1 MLQNTET
8 FWYYYKLLFG
18 LRPIAGKKIKSC
30 DSEANNLSAGF
41 HESLCRG
48 DLVDVTLAAEGQFV
62 KAHRLVL
69 SVCSPYFR
77 KMFTQMPANQHAFVF
92 LKDVSHT
99 ALKDLIQFMYCG
111 EVNVKQEALP
121 AFISTA
127 EALQIKGLT
136 DSDPPPSQTP
146 PEPST
151 PTPQLPQQIQTSP
164 RVRQRPSAATRP
176 YKIETVDDGGDESGK
191 QTTQIV
197 IQTTATA
204 APQATMTAQ
213 AQTAQPTHLQ
223 TQQQQQHI
231 QSQLTSVSM
240 PTATTATVVTHKRPA
255 QRTSLSSV
263 PHVKRTK
270 STIDPLEGADA
281 TTATQQI
288 SVQTAVVTESKAQVQ
303 QQQQQQQQSEPEY
316 IDLPIELPTKSEPD
330 YADETGE
337 VDQAEGD
344 AAYVE
349 DESYG
354 DMRYDESYFTEN
366 EDAAPTAPTN
376 VSVSNTPTGTTS
388 SGNNAVGATTSKA
401 IVKQQTTSFSDTSY
415 VDTGDQ
421 TNNDAQGVV
430 KFIRSQKKNAQL
442 VYNGYIYNKKLT
454 QANNNTTWRCI
465 DVLKM
470 RCKAVVITKKNK
482 LVAARR
488 EHNHD
493 DHLSRI
499 GERPLYNEEED
510 LGEYIELKTDS
521 ANLIEDLQFIESPW
535 ATPCLVLYGFMFN
548 CHSRKNNKEYWRCHN
563 YSKKIHSERCRI
575 RCVIENGKL
584 KSISGGGIYQSLT
597 ILYVYIAD
605 YDSLEDYESLVTDDD
620 RVNRVKYRSSLKG
633 SYQLVLDGFPYTRHR
648 CRGTTI
654 YWRCVQFRP
663 LNCKARVRTN
673 PTGDRV
679 SIVDE
684 RHNHSILKERLHKQ
698 NPAGKECSKTER
710 SSTGKKVYT
719 NKHIENDDLHYSA
732 SNSIVEIH
740 SPQYTS
746 SSKVTLHKEL
756 NHADEVIKT
765 SKNQHSFSVINRPRW
780 FGRCVYCLKK
790 PNVDRKKLVKI
801 TTYCPQ
807 CPGGCWTCEQCF
819 DERH

>member
-1 MLQNTET
+1 MADDEQFSLCWNN
-8 FWYYYKLLFG
+8 FN
-18 LRPIAGKKIKSC
+18 S
-30 DSEANNLSAGF
+30 NLSAGF

-176 YKIETVDDGGDESGK
+176 YKIETVDDGGDDSGK

-281 TTATQQI
+281 TTTTQQI
-288 SVQTAVVTESKAQVQ
+288 SVQTAVVTESKAQV

-344 AAYVE
+344 TAYVE

-421 TNNDAQGVV
+421 TNNDAQ
-430 KFIRSQKKNAQL
+430 
-442 VYNGYIYNKKLT
+442 
-454 QANNNTTWRCI
+454 
-465 DVLKM
+465 
-470 RCKAVVITKKNK
+470 
-482 LVAARR
+482 
-488 EHNHD
+488 
-493 DHLSRI
+493 
-499 GERPLYNEEED
+499 
-510 LGEYIELKTDS
+510 
-521 ANLIEDLQFIESPW
+521 
-535 ATPCLVLYGFMFN
+535 
-548 CHSRKNNKEYWRCHN
+548 
-563 YSKKIHSERCRI
+563 
-575 RCVIENGKL
+575 
-584 KSISGGGIYQSLT
+584 
-597 ILYVYIAD
+597 D

-620 RVNRVKYRSSLKG
+620 RVKYRSSLKG

-648 CRGTTI
+648 CRGDTI

-673 PTGDRV
+673 PTGDCV

-684 RHNHSILKERLHKQ
+684 RHNHSILKERHAYVFTYNYRGQL
-698 NPAGKECSKTER
+698 
-710 SSTGKKVYT
+710 VYKDYT
-719 NKHIENDDLHYSA
+719 YSVHNK
-732 SNSIVEIH
+732 
-740 SPQYTS
+740 TS
-746 SSKVTLHKEL
+746 SSCVVHWRCGYYYKSKCSAILTTKGKQLVNVKGIH
-756 NHADEVIKT
+756 NHPATKQKT
-765 SKNQHSFSVINRPRW
+765 FI
-780 FGRCVYCLKK
+780 
-790 PNVDRKKLVKI
+790 
-801 TTYCPQ
+801 PQ
-807 CPGGCWTCEQCF
+807 IF
-819 DERH
+819 K

>member
-1 MLQNTET
+1 MADDEQFSLCWNN
-8 FWYYYKLLFG
+8 FN
-18 LRPIAGKKIKSC
+18 S
-30 DSEANNLSAGF
+30 NLSAGF

-176 YKIETVDDGGDESGK
+176 YKIETVDDGGDDSGK

-281 TTATQQI
+281 TTTTQQI
-288 SVQTAVVTESKAQVQ
+288 SVQTAVVTESKAQV

-344 AAYVE
+344 TAYVE

-421 TNNDAQGVV
+421 TNNDAQV
-430 KFIRSQKKNAQL
+430 
-442 VYNGYIYNKKLT
+442 
-454 QANNNTTWRCI
+454 
-465 DVLKM
+465 
-470 RCKAVVITKKNK
+470 
-482 LVAARR
+482 
-488 EHNHD
+488 
-493 DHLSRI
+493 
-499 GERPLYNEEED
+499 
-510 LGEYIELKTDS
+510 
-521 ANLIEDLQFIESPW
+521 EDLQFIESPW

-584 KSISGGGIYQSLT
+584 KSISGGG
-597 ILYVYIAD
+597 
-605 YDSLEDYESLVTDDD
+605 
-620 RVNRVKYRSSLKG
+620 
-633 SYQLVLDGFPYTRHR
+633 
-648 CRGTTI
+648 
-654 YWRCVQFRP
+654 
-663 LNCKARVRTN
+663 
-673 PTGDRV
+673 
-679 SIVDE
+679 
-684 RHNHSILKERLHKQ
+684 HNHAPHTEKIEKMLERSRMVSNNAAVSLLSRIKIGRQ
-698 NPAGKECSKTER
+698 TSYTNQRATTNQLTER
-710 SSTGKKVYT
+710 QQLIH
-719 NKHIENDDLHYSA
+719 NSA
-732 SNSIVEIH
+732 MLIH
-740 SPQYTS
+740 
-746 SSKVTLHKEL
+746 E
-756 NHADEVIKT
+756 
-765 SKNQHSFSVINRPRW
+765 
-780 FGRCVYCLKK
+780 
-790 PNVDRKKLVKI
+790 
-801 TTYCPQ
+801 
-807 CPGGCWTCEQCF
+807 
-819 DERH
+819 